1 MAGTKQKKRNRKH
14 RSQRRH
20 NSNKARSSRIPTIA
34 VIGLRYGQAAMV
46 EEMCGG
52 IARLKFVDA
61 YQSQP
66 ELPHADAVF
75 LMTRFISH
83 RWTEAAHHSF
93 SRNRIH
99 LVPGGISALVHRIR
113 LKAAK
118 IFLLNADSAQ
128 KTKAT
133 HSKNLS
139 ENP

>member
-1 MAGTKQKKRNRKH
+1 MSGSSQKKKH
-14 RSQRRH
+14 RKNRIRRGDVSH
-20 NSNKARSSRIPTIA
+20 KVKTSLVPTIA

-52 IARLKFVDA
+52 VARPKFVDA
-61 YQSQP
+61 DQSQP
-66 ELPHADAVF
+66 VLPQADAVF
-75 LMTRFISH
+75 LLTRFISH

-99 LVPGGISALVHRIR
+99 LIPGGISALVHRIR

-128 KTKAT
+128 
-133 HSKNLS
+133 
-139 ENP
+139 